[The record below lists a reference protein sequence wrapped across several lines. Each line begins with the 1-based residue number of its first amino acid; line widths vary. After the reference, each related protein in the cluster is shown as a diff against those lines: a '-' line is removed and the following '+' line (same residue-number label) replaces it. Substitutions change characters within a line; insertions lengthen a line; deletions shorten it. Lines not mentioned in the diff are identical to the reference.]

1 MSKKDEIA
9 RLVEELNEHNYR
21 YNMLARPTISDKAF
35 DVLLRRLR
43 DLEANHLSLVRPDS
57 PTQRVGSDLSKS
69 FPTVVHDTP
78 MLSLENTY
86 NEEEVR
92 EFVARLE
99 RELPNQGLAFVCD
112 LKIDGVALSLRYEE
126 GMLVRG
132 VTRGDG
138 VQGEDITPNARTIRS
153 IPLRLRESI
162 PLCEVRGEV
171 YLDHDVFAAINR
183 QRESDGEPLFA
194 NPRNSAAG
202 TLKLQNPSMVA
213 ERKLSFYAYALRVPG
228 SETGSHHDD
237 LNRLEKIGFAVNA
250 NRKRV
255 RTADD
260 IIAFW
265 REGDEKRPDLR
276 YDIDGIVAKLDDL
289 ALQNELGTTAKTPR
303 WAIAFKFSAEQA
315 ETVLEKIGLQ
325 VGRTGAV
332 TPVAHLAPVL
342 LAGTTVSRATLHNA
356 DELERKDVR
365 EGDTVILEK
374 GGDIIP
380 KVVRVITEKRSKGT
394 RRYDFPNRCPDCES
408 TLVADEDEV
417 AIRCVNSACPAQV
430 KGNIRHFSSRTAM
443 DIEGLGSALVDQV
456 VDNGLISEVGD
467 LYALTVEK
475 LSGLERMGVK
485 SAQNV
490 LDGLE
495 ASKSRPLHNV
505 LFSLGIRHIGATVA
519 RNLANAFGSID
530 ALKDASE
537 DDLLAVDEIGPTIAS
552 SLNAHLSN
560 AGNWSII
567 EKLRKAGVTL
577 ESDVDAGSDGERP
590 LEGQTVV
597 VTGTLQRWT
606 RQEVQ
611 DLVREL
617 GGRPTSSVSAKT
629 DLVIAGDKV
638 GSKRTKA
645 EKLGVPIFDEEAL
658 AALVDGS
665 EGE

>member
-1 MSKKDEIA
+1 MSEKDEIA

-21 YNMLARPTISDKAF
+21 YNVLARPTISDKAF
-35 DVLLRRLR
+35 DDLLRRLR
-43 DLEANHLSLVRPDS
+43 DLEAKHPSLARPDS
-57 PTQRVGSDLSKS
+57 PTQRVASDLSKS

-86 NEEEVR
+86 SEEEVR

-99 RELPNQGLAFVCD
+99 RELPNQELGFVCE
-112 LKIDGVALSLRYEE
+112 LKIDGVALSLRYEQ
-126 GMLVRG
+126 GMLASG

-162 PLCEVRGEV
+162 PRCEVRGEV
-171 YLDHDVFAAINR
+171 YLDHDVFASINR

-202 TLKLQNPSMVA
+202 TLKLQNPSTVA

-228 SETGSHHDD
+228 SEMGSHHDD
-237 LNRLEKIGFAVNA
+237 LDRLEEIGFAVNT

-255 RTADD
+255 RTAED

-265 REGDEKRPDLR
+265 RQGDEKRPGLR
-276 YDIDGIVAKLDDL
+276 YDIDGIVVKLDDL
-289 ALQNELGTTAKTPR
+289 ELQNEVGTTAKTPR

-315 ETVLEKIGLQ
+315 ETILQKISLQ

-356 DELERKDVR
+356 NELERKDVR

-380 KVVRVITEKRSKGT
+380 KVVRVITEKRPKGT
-394 RRYDFPNRCPDCES
+394 GRYDFPNRCPACES

-430 KGNIRHFSSRTAM
+430 KGNVRHFSSRTAM

-456 VDNGLISEVGD
+456 VDNGLISDVGD
-467 LYALTVEK
+467 LYALTVEQ
-475 LSGLERMGVK
+475 LSGLQRMGVK

-519 RNLANAFGSID
+519 RNLTNAFGSID

-537 DDLLAVDEIGPTIAS
+537 DDLLAINEIGPTIAS
-552 SLNAHLSN
+552 SLHTHLSN

-577 ESDVDAGSDGERP
+577 KFDVDARSEGDRP

-629 DLVIAGDKV
+629 DLVIVGDKV

-645 EKLGVPIFDEEAL
+645 EEMGVPIFDERAL
-658 AALVDGS
+658 SALVDGP
-665 EGE
+665 